1 MPITALYEEVTNIPL
16 IVKLPK
22 NKNAGKITHQLINNG
37 IDLLPTLCDF
47 ANADI
52 PDYCLGKS
60 FKPIV
65 EKISDTPIHDYVV
78 CETQFDNST
87 TKGWMVRTRNYKYIV
102 YDKGKYREQLYD
114 MNKDR
119 GEMIN
124 LAVEKKYKNILDQH
138 RKLLNE
144 WHENNN
150 VPKLKNATP
159 KIK

>member
-1 MPITALYEEVTNIPL
+1 
-16 IVKLPK
+16 
-22 NKNAGKITHQLINNG
+22 
-37 IDLLPTLCDF
+37 
-47 ANADI
+47 
-52 PDYCLGKS
+52 
-60 FKPIV
+60 
-65 EKISDTPIHDYVV
+65 
-78 CETQFDNST
+78 
-87 TKGWMVRTRNYKYIV
+87 
-102 YDKGKYREQLYD
+102 

>member
-1 MPITALYEEVTNIPL
+1 
-16 IVKLPK
+16 
-22 NKNAGKITHQLINNG
+22 
-37 IDLLPTLCDF
+37 
-47 ANADI
+47 
-52 PDYCLGKS
+52 
-60 FKPIV
+60 
-65 EKISDTPIHDYVV
+65 
-78 CETQFDNST
+78 
-87 TKGWMVRTRNYKYIV
+87 MVRTRNYKYIV

-144 WHENNN
+144 WHENNI

>member
-1 MPITALYEEVTNIPL
+1 
-16 IVKLPK
+16 
-22 NKNAGKITHQLINNG
+22 
-37 IDLLPTLCDF
+37 
-47 ANADI
+47 
-52 PDYCLGKS
+52 
-60 FKPIV
+60 
-65 EKISDTPIHDYVV
+65 
-78 CETQFDNST
+78 
-87 TKGWMVRTRNYKYIV
+87 MVRTRNYKYIV

-114 MNKDR
+114 MNNDR

-124 LAVEKKYKNILDQH
+124 LAVEEKYKNILDQH